1 MHLSRRRLLYGSAG
15 VAAVSVAG
23 CSAGEESSS
32 LTGFT
37 GISMPT
43 QTSDRW
49 VIEGGFLEQ
58 QLQEAGY
65 ETILEYADD
74 DIEKQ
79 ITQIE
84 GMIHRGVEFLIIGAI
99 DNRSLGETL
108 AEAKNK
114 GVTII
119 SYDRLILETPDVDY
133 YASFDNY
140 EVGVL
145 QAKHILNRLGVEEE
159 GVEGPFN
166 VELFSGSLDDSN
178 SQYFFQ
184 GGLDTLER
192 YTYSGIIRIPS
203 NETEQEVTSTDR
215 WSGAVA
221 RERMT
226 RLLEEHYE
234 DRDLHAVLA
243 PYDGISRGVIM
254 ALEDFGLE
262 PGTDEFPVVTGQDAE
277 ALSVKFIRDDLGQT
291 QTVFKDTRDLAAV
304 ASGMVKSIVN
314 GDEPEINDL
323 GTYNNGF
330 KFVPAYLLRPVS
342 IDEDNWEEELVG
354 SQYLTVED
362 IDEAVEPQEF

>member
-1 MHLSRRRLLYGSAG
+1 
-15 VAAVSVAG
+15 
-23 CSAGEESSS
+23 
-32 LTGFT
+32 
-37 GISMPT
+37 
-43 QTSDRW
+43 
-49 VIEGGFLEQ
+49 
-58 QLQEAGY
+58 
-65 ETILEYADD
+65 
-74 DIEKQ
+74 
-79 ITQIE
+79 

-323 GTYNNGF
+323 GT
-330 KFVPAYLLRPVS
+330 
-342 IDEDNWEEELVG
+342 
-354 SQYLTVED
+354 
-362 IDEAVEPQEF
+362 

>member
-49 VIEGGFLEQ
+49 VIEAGFLEQ

-79 ITQIE
+79 INQIE

-184 GGLDTLER
+184 GGLDTL
-192 YTYSGIIRIPS
+192 
-203 NETEQEVTSTDR
+203 
-215 WSGAVA
+215 
-221 RERMT
+221 
-226 RLLEEHYE
+226 
-234 DRDLHAVLA
+234 
-243 PYDGISRGVIM
+243 
-254 ALEDFGLE
+254 
-262 PGTDEFPVVTGQDAE
+262 
-277 ALSVKFIRDDLGQT
+277 
-291 QTVFKDTRDLAAV
+291 
-304 ASGMVKSIVN
+304 
-314 GDEPEINDL
+314 
-323 GTYNNGF
+323 
-330 KFVPAYLLRPVS
+330 
-342 IDEDNWEEELVG
+342 
-354 SQYLTVED
+354 
-362 IDEAVEPQEF
+362 